1 MKKVIV
7 EFTYTN
13 GEKEEVE
20 FVTDRL
26 KWSIAQWMRNR
37 PIADHTIIS
46 ENKSNS
52 KGMLLG

>member
-37 PIADHTIIS
+37 SIADHTIIS